1 MKNGEVKY
9 VFIEKNQCFEERVNW
24 RDKFDFL
31 NIKAAQ
37 NMKTEMI
44 NFSVS
49 FIKGKKLKNNNTV
62 RTTTIS

>member
-1 MKNGEVKY
+1 MFSLKNSM
-9 VFIEKNQCFEERVNW
+9 
-24 RDKFDFL
+24 FL
-31 NIKAAQ
+31 RTRNLKRQIRLFNIKAAQ

-49 FIKGKKLKNNNTV
+49 FIKAKKLKNNNTE

>member
-1 MKNGEVKY
+1 MFSLKNSM
-9 VFIEKNQCFEERVNW
+9 
-24 RDKFDFL
+24 FL
-31 NIKAAQ
+31 RTRKLKRQIRLVNIKAAQ

-49 FIKGKKLKNNNTV
+49 FIKAKKLKNNNTE

>member
-1 MKNGEVKY
+1 MFSLKKIDVSKDA
-9 VFIEKNQCFEERVNW
+9 KTEETN
-24 RDKFDFL
+24 FDFL

-44 NFSVS
+44 IFLYS
-49 FIKGKKLKNNNTV
+49 FIKAKKLKNNNTE

>member
-1 MKNGEVKY
+1 MFPLKNS
-9 VFIEKNQCFEERVNW
+9 VFLRTRKLKRQIRLF
-24 RDKFDFL
+24 

-49 FIKGKKLKNNNTV
+49 FIKDKKLKNNNTE

>member
-1 MKNGEVKY
+1 MFSLKNSMFPRMRKLKRE
-9 VFIEKNQCFEERVNW
+9 IRP
-24 RDKFDFL
+24 L

-37 NMKTEMI
+37 NMKTKMI

-49 FIKGKKLKNNNTV
+49 FIEANNLKNNNSE